1 MTNNYAILVQ
11 LLILKSDHLTDLI
24 QSFKLIITVLLSVL
38 LASTAR
44 AQPVR
49 LADPRPKFFELN
61 FQSLPAIRSLPSNSD
76 YPVEY
81 YDDNRL
87 IETQLSFPVWLG
99 DNLKVFSQIKYKNE
113 VLNLGGLDD
122 DNQQSIYFK
131 NAGISLLAKWQLN
144 EKDAFITHFSTSLKS
159 DRFGLS
165 YFSEYFDIS
174 NSYALER
181 KINNDYSFGIGF
193 IWSNSW
199 GRVRYSPIF
208 IYTRRLPG
216 NYLLD
221 LKLPKSA
228 RVYKL
233 FTDGFYLYTEI
244 EGNAAA
250 YNIHKSIFQR
260 TNLEYRRASI
270 DLKIGM
276 EKEIHDF
283 LWCSFEAGY
292 GMPFRSFL
300 IKSGDRSRERLHN
313 FNTLPNPFVKF
324 SVFAVPPK
332 SLFNKIK

>member
-1 MTNNYAILVQ
+1 M
-11 LLILKSDHLTDLI
+11 LLA
-24 QSFKLIITVLLSVL
+24 L
-38 LASTAR
+38 LASAAS
-44 AQPVR
+44 AQPIR
-49 LADPRPKFFELN
+49 FADPRPKFFEFN
-61 FQSLPAIRSLPSNSD
+61 FQSLPAIRTLPANSD

-87 IETQLSFPVWLG
+87 IETQLSFPVWL
-99 DNLKVFSQIKYKNE
+99 DEKLKIFSQIKYKNE
-113 VLNLGGLDD
+113 VLNLGGLNDD
-122 DNQQSIYFK
+122 DQQSIYFK

-144 EKDAFITHFSTSLKS
+144 ERDAFITHVSASLKS
-159 DRFGLS
+159 DRFRLS

-174 NSYALER
+174 NSYAWER
-181 KINNDYSFGIGF
+181 KINNDYSFGLGL

-199 GRVRYSPIF
+199 GRIRYSPIL
-208 IYTRRLPG
+208 IYNRRLPG

-228 RVYKL
+228 KIYKL
-233 FTDGFYLYTEI
+233 LNDGFYLYTEI

-250 YNIHKSIFQR
+250 YNIHQSVFQR

-292 GMPFRSFL
+292 GLPFRSFL
-300 IKSGDRSRERLHN
+300 INSGDRSRDRLHD
-313 FNTLPNPFVKF
+313 FNTPPNPFVKF

>member
-1 MTNNYAILVQ
+1 MTGLSLVLKLFISVF
-11 LLILKSDHLTDLI
+11 LLILLTL
-24 QSFKLIITVLLSVL
+24 F
-38 LASTAR
+38 AN
-44 AQPVR
+44 AQAVR
-49 LADPRPKFFELN
+49 FADPRPKFFEFN
-61 FQSLPAIRSLPSNSD
+61 FQSLPAIKTLPANSE

-99 DNLKVFSQIKYKNE
+99 DKFKVFSQIKYKNE

-144 EKDAFITHFSTSLKS
+144 ERDALISHFSTSLKS
-159 DRFGLS
+159 DRFRWS
-165 YFSEYFDIS
+165 YFREYYDIS
-174 NSYALER
+174 NSFAWER
-181 KINNDYSFGIGF
+181 RVSKDYSYGAGF

-208 IYTRRLPG
+208 IYNRRLPG

-228 RVYKL
+228 RIYKL
-233 FTDGFYLYTEI
+233 LNDGFYLYTEI

-250 YNIHKSIFQR
+250 YNIQKTIFDR
-260 TNLEYRRASI
+260 NNLEYRRASV
-270 DLKIGM
+270 DLKMGM

-292 GMPFRSFL
+292 GIPFRSFL
-300 IKSGDRSRERLHN
+300 VNSGDRTRDRLHD
-313 FNTLPNPFVKF
+313 FNTPPNPFVKF
-324 SVFAVPPK
+324 SIFAVPPK